1 MNENENEKRKLFTQ
15 LADAFIDVANSKC
28 ETQDKAMVA
37 SAFLYGA
44 ARFCSFVVAAEAGTL
59 DKYEADRDAAMDYF
73 SSEFKRMFGE
83 HLDDYKGIFT
93 VN

>member
-1 MNENENEKRKLFTQ
+1 MNENEKRKLFTQ
-15 LADAFIDVANSKC
+15 AADAFIDVANSQC

-59 DKYEADRDAAMDYF
+59 TKYEADREAGMEHF
-73 SSEFKRMFGE
+73 SKEFKRVLGE
-83 HLDDYKGIFT
+83 HMEDYKRTFT
-93 VN
+93 QN

>member
-1 MNENENEKRKLFTQ
+1 MNENEKRKLFTQ
-15 LADAFIDVANSKC
+15 AADAFIDVANSQC

-59 DKYEADRDAAMDYF
+59 SKYEADREAGMEYF
-73 SSEFKRMFGE
+73 SDEFKRMLGE
-83 HLDDYKGIFT
+83 HMEDYKRTFT
-93 VN
+93 EN